1 MDRNLEKTIVKVI
14 VCVKQIPDPGVP
26 GELVGPSHTLKR
38 EGVTVVLDPGDEF
51 GVEAG
56 LTLAEANG
64 GEVVLVSM
72 GPERGT
78 DALRK
83 GLAMGASKGILI
95 SDPAL
100 AGADAL
106 TTATVL
112 AAAIRKE
119 GFDCIITATE
129 STDGYSGVIPQMLAT
144 LLEVPAVS
152 FAKSIILQG
161 NSMKVKR
168 QTESGT
174 EDAAVNLPCV
184 VSVTAG
190 VNEPRYP
197 TLKGIL
203 GAKSKQIEICTVE
216 SLGTA
221 LPGVFQQV
229 TDVQPIASRGSGEI
243 ITDDGSAAMKIV
255 EFLTTVKVL

>member
-1 MDRNLEKTIVKVI
+1 MKVI
-14 VCVKQIPDPGVP
+14 VCVKQIPDPSVP
-26 GELVGPSHTLKR
+26 GELVGPAHTLQR
-38 EGVTVVLDPGDEF
+38 EGVTLVLDPGDEF

-56 LTLAEANG
+56 LALAESQG

-72 GPERGT
+72 GPERGA

-83 GLAMGASKGILI
+83 GLAMGAAKGILV
-95 SDPAL
+95 SDPGL

-112 AAAIRKE
+112 AAAIRRE
-119 GFDCIITATE
+119 GFDCVITATE
-129 STDGYSGVIPQMLAT
+129 STDGYSGVIPQMLAA
-144 LLEVPAVS
+144 LLEVPAVT
-152 FAKSIILQG
+152 FAKSISLQD
-161 NSMKVKR
+161 STMRVKR

-174 EDAAVNLPCV
+174 EDAVVNLPCI

-203 GAKSKQIEICTVE
+203 GAKSKPIETCTAE
-216 SLGTA
+216 SLGVA
-221 LPGVFQQV
+221 LTGSTQQV
-229 TDVQPIASRGSGEI
+229 ADVTPIAARGAGEI
-243 ITDDGSAAMKIV
+243 ITDDGSAAAKIV